1 MASEIDR
8 QAGPKPRAAEFVV
21 WFGIAAMR
29 THIVTQR
36 QVWVIHQNQGNLG
49 MHLVVPTKVVR
60 DLRFNWKKG
69 LQLEEALVRRTLTWL
84 HKLITLD
91 HMKRDV
97 AADDEN
103 G

>member
-1 MASEIDR
+1 
-8 QAGPKPRAAEFVV
+8 
-21 WFGIAAMR
+21 
-29 THIVTQR
+29 
-36 QVWVIHQNQGNLG
+36 